1 MTSNKDFEISIYSP
15 ASVVGTFNNALI
27 IPQTLTLIYLKG
39 RFTAGQGKSYAGY
52 YYDYLYSESDT
63 TSISLKLSGILR
75 SKLINN
81 EVYVL
86 KGFIEKSIRNSSID
100 LRFVAEEIVQQEEKQ
115 ISEEDLKRYEL
126 IQAKLEKGSINLE
139 SFIREKILKNEKIRI
154 ANIYGHSAIV
164 QKDFA
169 EGIDVASAFFE
180 IVEYS
185 CNITSKSS
193 IGTQLNELRN
203 LNYDIIALVRGGG
216 DRQSFDVFN
225 DTELAFQFLDF
236 PSIMVTALGHSVD
249 ETLLDKLADKSFH
262 LPHDYGIGLYR
273 IIEKIKEERSNSRA
287 ILIDEVKKD
296 ISKQFTEQVK
306 TLEDQLKKKNQEFV
320 TAQKTFKE
328 SVEKQT
334 KTFNDQLKVRNEE
347 VEKLKLDLSKKH
359 DEQVKTLSNQ
369 LTKKNDE
376 FIEAQKTFKEQ
387 VENQTKTFNEQLKI
401 RNEEVDKLKKDLS
414 DKHREQI
421 KTISEQLNKKNDE
434 FLKLQENNQ
443 KELENIHKNYQVQ
456 QANRLK
462 ELEDYKKEINDLHEK
477 NIQISIQQRTAELS
491 TKLSSVQE
499 ELRRTKL
506 EKGQPNVN
514 WLYIFISIIIG
525 LFIGFIFFKM
535 L

>member
-1 MTSNKDFEISIYSP
+1 MVTQEERYQIYSP

-27 IPQTLTLIYLKG
+27 IPQTLHLIYLKG
-39 RFTAGQGKSYAGY
+39 RYTAGQGKSYAGY

-306 TLEDQLKKKNQEFV
+306 TLEDQLKKKNEEFV

-462 ELEDYKKEINDLHEK
+462 EMEDYKKEINDLHEK

>member
-1 MTSNKDFEISIYSP
+1 MSEETPYQIYSP
-15 ASVVGTFNNALI
+15 ASVVGSFNNALI
-27 IPQTLTLIYLKG
+27 IPQTLSLIYLKG
-39 RFTAGQGKSYAGY
+39 RYTAGQGKSYAGY
-52 YYDYLYSESDT
+52 YYDLFYSESDT
-63 TSISLKLSGILR
+63 TSISVKLSGILR
-75 SKLINN
+75 SKLVNG
-81 EVYVL
+81 EVYIL
-86 KGFIEKSIRNSSID
+86 KGFIEKSVRNSSID
-100 LRFVAEEIVQQEEKQ
+100 LRFAAEEIVQQEERQ
-115 ISEEDLKRYEL
+115 FSEEDLKRYDL
-126 IQAKLEKGSINLE
+126 IQAKLEKGSRDLE
-139 SFIREKILKNEKIRI
+139 TFIREKKLRNEPIKI

-164 QKDFA
+164 QHDFN
-169 EGIDVASAFFE
+169 EGLNISSGEFE
-180 IVEYS
+180 ITDFT
-185 CNITSKSS
+185 CNITSATS
-193 IGTQLNELRN
+193 ILQKLQELKP
-203 LNYDIIALVRGGG
+203 LQFDIIALVRGGG
-216 DRQSFDVFN
+216 DRQSFDVFS
-225 DTELAFQFLDF
+225 DVDLANEFINLE
-236 PSIMVTALGHSVD
+236 SITITALGHTVD
-249 ETLLDKLADKSFH
+249 ESLLDKLADRRFH
-262 LPHDYGIGLYR
+262 LPHDYGASLHAIVNKLVE
-273 IIEKIKEERSNSRA
+273 EKSNSRA
-287 ILIDEVKKD
+287 ILIEEVKKD
-296 ISKQFTEQVK
+296 VTKQFTEQVK
-306 TLEDQLKKKNQEFV
+306 TLEEQLKKKNEEFV
-320 TAQKTFKE
+320 
-328 SVEKQT
+328 
-334 KTFNDQLKVRNEE
+334 
-347 VEKLKLDLSKKH
+347 
-359 DEQVKTLSNQ
+359 
-369 LTKKNDE
+369 
-376 FIEAQKTFKEQ
+376 EAQKTFKEQ